1 MKFGL
6 VNGVKSEAI
15 KGARGACPYCGAEL
29 IARCGDVKMNHWAH
43 KGKLVCDVWWENETE
58 WHRAWKN
65 NFPVEWQEI
74 IHIDESTGEKHIAD
88 TKSTEGW
95 VLEFQH
101 SPIKTEEI
109 QSRNKFYK
117 RIIWVVDGLRRERDR
132 KQLDKTYEHG
142 STFETNNFQ
151 FKEIDFLE
159 FSRLLMVWSNCGK
172 PVFLDFNETLMPLV
186 LPFRN
191 KDVVYLTPI
200 HRDLFVE
207 LVNTNQFE
215 DLLKTIYEELN
226 EYLNERQKGIQE
238 YNNRQHQ
245 IGMNK
250 IIMNY
255 NKRRYYKRWR
265 L

>member
-15 KGARGACPYCGAEL
+15 KGVRGTCPLCGAEL
-29 IARCGDVKMNHWAH
+29 IAKCGDVKMNHWAH

-65 NFPVEWQEI
+65 NFPIEWQEI
-74 IHIDESTGEKHIAD
+74 IHFDEKTGEKHIAD
-88 TKSTEGW
+88 TKTTEGW

-109 QSRNKFYK
+109 QSRNTFYK
-117 RIIWVVDGLRRERDR
+117 KIIWVVDGLRRERDR

-142 STFETNNFQ
+142 FTFETNNFQ
-151 FKEIDFLE
+151 FYEITFLD
-159 FSRLLMVWSNCGK
+159 FSRLLTEWSCCGK

-186 LPFRN
+186 LPIHKKN
-191 KDVVYLTPI
+191 TVYITPI
-200 HRDLFVE
+200 DIDVFVE
-207 LVNTNQFE
+207 LANSNQLE
-215 DLLKTIYEELN
+215 ELLKTIYEELN
-226 EYLNERQKGIQE
+226 EYLNERQKRIQE
-238 YNNRQHQ
+238 NNNRQYQ
-245 IGMNK
+245 FRMNK

-255 NKRRYYKRWR
+255 NVKRFFKRRRF
-265 L
+265 

>member
-15 KGARGACPYCGAEL
+15 KGARGSCPYCGADL
-29 IARCGDVKMNHWAH
+29 IAKCGDVKMNHWAH
-43 KGKLVCDVWWENETE
+43 KGKLVCDIWWENETE

-74 IHIDESTGEKHIAD
+74 IHFDEKTGEKHIAD
-88 TKSTEGW
+88 TKSPEGW

-101 SPIKTEEI
+101 SPIKPEEI

-117 RIIWVVDGLRRERDR
+117 KIIWVVDGLRRERDR

-142 STFETNNFQ
+142 STFQTNNFQ
-151 FKEIDFLE
+151 FEEINFLE
-159 FSRLLMVWSNCGK
+159 FSRLLMEWSNCGK

-191 KDVVYLTPI
+191 KDAIYITPI
-200 HRDLFVE
+200 HRELIVD
-207 LVNTNQFE
+207 LVNTSQFE
-215 DLLKTIYEELN
+215 ELLIAINDELN
-226 EYLNERQKGIQE
+226 EYLNERQKRIQE
-238 YNNRQHQ
+238 NNNKQYQFR
-245 IGMNK
+245 MNK
-250 IIMNY
+250 IILNY
-255 NKRRYYKRWR
+255 NKRRYYKRGKM
-265 L
+265 